1 MGECKRKRNTIGVIM
16 ATVRMSDELVNR
28 LTDQYRKDYD
38 KTSPNQEVPSH
49 VGDTIYKH
57 TMEVAV
63 EKFRKLMD
71 EVPSVKTNEVENNFF
86 NKYSNMHVKVNAFEY
101 STDDDGHTV
110 KEAIV
115 ADEDIPLSTERT
127 QFGMGYSGTVTLD
140 LYKGDESLLN
150 NPNLAEAI
158 NKVSEVASFN
168 RLNYFNKQLKEH
180 KFKSTLR
187 EFTTLNQA
195 LKAWPALSKVVQ
207 EAWPDKMVTVHKKT
221 ERRAQEKK
229 NKEMMDGVAQDLNTV
244 ILGGS
249 LLED

>member
-1 MGECKRKRNTIGVIM
+1 M

-38 KTSPNQEVPSH
+38 KTSPNQEVPSS

-57 TMEVAV
+57 TMEVGV

-86 NKYSNMHVKVNAFEY
+86 TKNSSMSVKVNAFEY

-127 QFGMGYSGTVTLD
+127 QFATGYSSTVTLN
-140 LYKGDESLLN
+140 LYDEDKT
-150 NPNLAEAI
+150 NPDLAESV

-168 RLNYFNKQLKEH
+168 RLNYFNKQNKEH
-180 KFKSTLR
+180 KFRSTLR

-207 EAWPDKMVTVHKKT
+207 EAWPEKMVTVHKKT

>member
-1 MGECKRKRNTIGVIM
+1 M

-38 KTSPNQEVPSH
+38 KTSPNQEVPSS

-57 TMEVAV
+57 TMEIGVQ
-63 EKFRKLMD
+63 KFRKLMD

-86 NKYSNMHVKVNAFEY
+86 TKDSTMSVKVNAFEY
-101 STDDDGHTV
+101 SIDDDENTI
-110 KEAIV
+110 KEAVV

-127 QFGMGYSGTVTLD
+127 QFGMGYSSTVTLN
-140 LYKGDESLLN
+140 LYDGDET
-150 NPNLAEAI
+150 NPDLAEAVH
-158 NKVSEVASFN
+158 KVSEVSSFN
-168 RLNYFNKQLKEH
+168 RLNAFNKKEKEH
-180 KFKSTLR
+180 KFRSTLR

-207 EAWPDKMVTVHKKT
+207 EAWPEKMVTVHKKT

>member
-28 LTDQYRKDYD
+28 LTGQYKQDYD

-63 EKFRKLMD
+63 QKFRKLMK
-71 EVPSVKTNEVENNFF
+71 EVPSVNTNEVENNFF
-86 NKYSNMHVKVNAFEY
+86 NKDSNMNVKVNAFEY
-101 STDDDGHTV
+101 SLDDDGHTV
-110 KEAIV
+110 KDAV
-115 ADEDIPLSTERT
+115 VVDEIIPLSTERT
-127 QFGMGYSGTVTLD
+127 QFGMGYSSTVTLN
-140 LYKGDESLLN
+140 LYKEDQSVTNPDLL
-150 NPNLAEAI
+150 EAV
-158 NKVSEVASFN
+158 NKVSEIASFN
-168 RLNYFNKQLKEH
+168 RLNYFNKKRKEY
-180 KFKSTLR
+180 KFTDTLR
-187 EFTTLNQA
+187 KFTTLNQA

-207 EAWPDKMVTVHKKT
+207 EAWPEKMVTVHKKT

-229 NKEMMDGVAQDLNTV
+229 NKEMMDGVAQELNTV

>member
-1 MGECKRKRNTIGVIM
+1 M
-16 ATVRMSDELVNR
+16 ATVRMSEELVSR
-28 LTDQYRKDYD
+28 LTDQYKKDYD
-38 KTSPNQEVPSH
+38 KTSPDQEVPSH

-57 TMEVAV
+57 TMGVGV

-71 EVPSVKTNEVENNFF
+71 EVPSVKTNEIENNFF
-86 NKYSNMHVKVNAFEY
+86 NKDSNMNVKVNAFEY
-101 STDDDGHTV
+101 SIDEDGHTV
-110 KEAIV
+110 KDAV
-115 ADEDIPLSTERT
+115 VVDEVIPMSTEKT
-127 QFGMGYSGTVTLD
+127 QFGMGYSSTVTLD

-150 NPNLAEAI
+150 NPDLAEAV
-158 NKVSEVASFN
+158 NKVSEIASFN
-168 RLNYFNKQLKEH
+168 RLNYFKKLRKQH
-180 KFKSTLR
+180 KFTDTLR

-207 EAWPDKMVTVHKKT
+207 EAWPEKMVTVHKKT

-229 NKEMMDGVAQDLNTV
+229 NKEMMDGVAQELNTV

>member
-1 MGECKRKRNTIGVIM
+1 
-16 ATVRMSDELVNR
+16 MSDELVNR

-38 KTSPNQEVPSH
+38 KTSPNQEVPSS

-57 TMEVAV
+57 TMEIGVQ
-63 EKFRKLMD
+63 KFRKLMD

-86 NKYSNMHVKVNAFEY
+86 TKDSTMSVKVNAFEY
-101 STDDDGHTV
+101 SIDDDENTI
-110 KEAIV
+110 KEAVV

-127 QFGMGYSGTVTLD
+127 QFGMGYSSTVTLN
-140 LYKGDESLLN
+140 LYDGDET
-150 NPNLAEAI
+150 NPDLAEAV
-158 NKVSEVASFN
+158 NKVSEVSSFN
-168 RLNYFNKQLKEH
+168 RLNAFNKKEKEH
-180 KFKSTLR
+180 KFRSTLR

-207 EAWPDKMVTVHKKT
+207 EAWPEKMVTVHKKT

>member
-1 MGECKRKRNTIGVIM
+1 M

-38 KTSPNQEVPSH
+38 KTSPNQEVPSS

-57 TMEVAV
+57 TMEIGVQ
-63 EKFRKLMD
+63 KFRKLMD

-86 NKYSNMHVKVNAFEY
+86 TKDSTMSVKVNAFEY
-101 STDDDGHTV
+101 SIDDDENTI
-110 KEAIV
+110 KEAVV

-127 QFGMGYSGTVTLD
+127 QFGMGYSSTVTLN
-140 LYKGDESLLN
+140 LYDGDET
-150 NPNLAEAI
+150 NPDLAEAV

-168 RLNYFNKQLKEH
+168 RLNAFNKKEKEH
-180 KFKSTLR
+180 KFRSTLR

-207 EAWPDKMVTVHKKT
+207 EAWPEKMVTVHKKT

-229 NKEMMDGVAQDLNTV
+229 NKEMMEGVAQDLNTV

>member
-1 MGECKRKRNTIGVIM
+1 M

-38 KTSPNQEVPSH
+38 KTSPNQEVRSS

-57 TMEVAV
+57 TMEIGVQ
-63 EKFRKLMD
+63 KFRKLMD

-86 NKYSNMHVKVNAFEY
+86 TKDSTMSVKVNAFEY
-101 STDDDGHTV
+101 SIDDDENTI
-110 KEAIV
+110 KEAVV

-127 QFGMGYSGTVTLD
+127 QFGMGYSSTVTLN
-140 LYKGDESLLN
+140 LYDGDET
-150 NPNLAEAI
+150 NPDLAEAV
-158 NKVSEVASFN
+158 NKVSEVSSFN
-168 RLNYFNKQLKEH
+168 RLNAFNKKEKEH

-207 EAWPDKMVTVHKKT
+207 EAWPEKMVTVHKKT

-229 NKEMMDGVAQDLNTV
+229 NKEMMEGVAQDLNTV

-249 LLED
+249 VLED

>member
-1 MGECKRKRNTIGVIM
+1 MGECKRKCNTIGVIM

-38 KTSPNQEVPSH
+38 KTSPNQEVPSS

-57 TMEVAV
+57 TMEIGVQ
-63 EKFRKLMD
+63 KFRKLMD

-86 NKYSNMHVKVNAFEY
+86 TKDSTMSVKVNAFEY
-101 STDDDGHTV
+101 SIDDDENTI
-110 KEAIV
+110 KEAVV

-127 QFGMGYSGTVTLD
+127 QFGMGYSSTVTLN
-140 LYKGDESLLN
+140 LYDGDET
-150 NPNLAEAI
+150 NPDLAEAV
-158 NKVSEVASFN
+158 NKVSEVSSFN
-168 RLNYFNKQLKEH
+168 RLNAFNKKEKEH
-180 KFKSTLR
+180 KFRSTLR

-207 EAWPDKMVTVHKKT
+207 EAWPEKMVTVHKKT

-229 NKEMMDGVAQDLNTV
+229 NKEMMDGVAQALNTV

>member
-1 MGECKRKRNTIGVIM
+1 M

-38 KTSPNQEVPSH
+38 KTSPNQEVPSS

-57 TMEVAV
+57 TMEIGVQ
-63 EKFRKLMD
+63 KFRKLMD

-86 NKYSNMHVKVNAFEY
+86 TKDSTMSVKVNAFEY
-101 STDDDGHTV
+101 SIDDDENTI
-110 KEAIV
+110 KEAVV

-127 QFGMGYSGTVTLD
+127 QFGMGYSSTVTLN
-140 LYKGDESLLN
+140 LYDGDET
-150 NPNLAEAI
+150 NPDLAEAV

-168 RLNYFNKQLKEH
+168 RLNAFNKKEKEH
-180 KFKSTLR
+180 KFRSTLR

-207 EAWPDKMVTVHKKT
+207 EAWPEKMVTVHKKT

>member
-1 MGECKRKRNTIGVIM
+1 M

-38 KTSPNQEVPSH
+38 KTSPNQEVPSS

-57 TMEVAV
+57 TMEIGVQ
-63 EKFRKLMD
+63 KFRKLMD

-86 NKYSNMHVKVNAFEY
+86 TKDSTMSVKVNAFEY
-101 STDDDGHTV
+101 SIDDDENTI
-110 KEAIV
+110 KEAVV

-127 QFGMGYSGTVTLD
+127 QFGMGYSRTVTLN
-140 LYKGDESLLN
+140 LYDGDET
-150 NPNLAEAI
+150 NPDLAEAV
-158 NKVSEVASFN
+158 NKVSEVSSFN
-168 RLNYFNKQLKEH
+168 RLNAFNKKEKEH
-180 KFKSTLR
+180 KFRSTLR

-207 EAWPDKMVTVHKKT
+207 EAWPEKMVTVHKKT

>member
-1 MGECKRKRNTIGVIM
+1 M

-38 KTSPNQEVPSH
+38 KTSPNQEVPSS

-57 TMEVAV
+57 TMEIGVQ
-63 EKFRKLMD
+63 KFRKLMD

-86 NKYSNMHVKVNAFEY
+86 TKDSTMSVKVNAFEY
-101 STDDDGHTV
+101 SIDDDENTI
-110 KEAIV
+110 KEAVV
-115 ADEDIPLSTERT
+115 ADEYIPLSTERT
-127 QFGMGYSGTVTLD
+127 QFGMGYSSTVTLN
-140 LYKGDESLLN
+140 LYDGDET
-150 NPNLAEAI
+150 NPDLAEAV
-158 NKVSEVASFN
+158 NKVSEVSSFN
-168 RLNYFNKQLKEH
+168 RLNAFNKKEKEH
-180 KFKSTLR
+180 KFRSTLR

-207 EAWPDKMVTVHKKT
+207 EAWPEKMVTVHKKT

>member
-1 MGECKRKRNTIGVIM
+1 M

-38 KTSPNQEVPSH
+38 KTSPNQEVPSS

-57 TMEVAV
+57 TMEIGVQ
-63 EKFRKLMD
+63 KFRKLMD
-71 EVPSVKTNEVENNFF
+71 EVPSIKTNEVENNFF
-86 NKYSNMHVKVNAFEY
+86 TKDSTMSGKVNAFEY
-101 STDDDGHTV
+101 SIDDDENTI
-110 KEAIV
+110 KEAVV

-127 QFGMGYSGTVTLD
+127 QFGMGYSSTVTLN
-140 LYKGDESLLN
+140 LYDGDET
-150 NPNLAEAI
+150 NPDLAEAV
-158 NKVSEVASFN
+158 NKVSEVSSFN
-168 RLNYFNKQLKEH
+168 RLNAFNKKEKEH
-180 KFKSTLR
+180 KFRRTLR

-207 EAWPDKMVTVHKKT
+207 EAWPEKMVTVHKKT